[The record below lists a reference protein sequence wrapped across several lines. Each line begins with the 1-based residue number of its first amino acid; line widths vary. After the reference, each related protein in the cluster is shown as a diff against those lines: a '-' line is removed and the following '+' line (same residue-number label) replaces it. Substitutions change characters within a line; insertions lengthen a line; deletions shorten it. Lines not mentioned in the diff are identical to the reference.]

1 MRGSLRQLGPD
12 RWQLRVYRGR
22 DPETGRKRY
31 LGRVH
36 HGGKRSAQRAL
47 NDLVAQVQAG
57 ELPEPG
63 SVRGVTVAE
72 HLDRWVAAKRASWSP
87 SQPETARTHID
98 RWIFPMLGD
107 LEVRELRLRH
117 VDAWVA
123 RLSAEGL
130 SPAYVRRIHTTLR
143 AALEQA
149 VRWELADRNAAVG
162 ASLPRVEKADKRVPL
177 AEHVRAAIDA
187 AGDDLALATLV
198 RLAAATGARRG
209 QLVGLQW
216 RDIDHDAQVIVFR
229 RSVSKTPGGV
239 VVKDTKTGAV
249 IRVPVGPGTLAQL
262 QRWRVRVLEQAMAV
276 GVALGD
282 EAFVFGQDVACSV
295 PWYPDTASVKWRRL
309 AASVEIDGATPL
321 VGVSLHALRHAQGT
335 GLIAAGVDVR
345 TVASRLGHSS
355 PNVTLAVYAHPVT
368 AAERVAAEISESWLG
383 S

>member
-1 MRGSLRQLGPD
+1 MKGSLRQLGPD

-31 LGRVH
+31 TGRVH

-47 NDLVAQVQAG
+47 AELVAQ
-57 ELPEPG
+57 ELDGGVADP
-63 SVRGVTVAE
+63 VRAVTIGE
-72 HLDRWVAAKRASWSP
+72 HLERWVAARRSSWSP
-87 SQPETARTHID
+87 SQPETVRTHID
-98 RWIFPMLGD
+98 RWILPTLGD
-107 LEVRELRLRH
+107 LQLRELRLRH
-117 VDAWVA
+117 VDAWVV

-149 VRWELADRNAAVG
+149 VRWELIDRNPAVG

-177 AEHVRAAIDA
+177 AEHVRAALDA

-216 RDIDHDAQVIVFR
+216 RDIDHDAQVVVFR
-229 RSVSKTPGGV
+229 RAVSKVPGGV

-249 IRVPVGPGTLAQL
+249 IRVPVGSGTLAQL
-262 QRWRVRVLEQAMAV
+262 QRWRVRVLERAMAV

-282 EAFVFGQDVACSV
+282 EAFVFGQDVACTV
-295 PWYPDTASVKWRRL
+295 PWYPDTASVKWRQL

-321 VGVSLHALRHAQGT
+321 VGVSLHDLRHAQAT
-335 GLIAAGVDVR
+335 GLIASGVDVR
-345 TVASRLGHSS
+345 TVAARLGHSS
-355 PNVTLAVYAHPVT
+355 PAVTLAVYSHPVT
-368 AAERVAAEISESWLG
+368 AAERAAAEISESWLD